1 MSDTL
6 NADAPNNDTPAD
18 AEALPKVDEQLL
30 LETLDAI
37 RPSLVAD
44 GGDIEFRSV
53 DDEGVVSVK
62 LTGSCAGCPLSSKSV
77 MWLSGGRACAMT
89 LDQIYHSL
97 DPVALSL
104 GPISIRWYG
113 IAYLL
118 GFILGGVVL
127 WRTARRWKLGLT
139 LDDVSTLIV
148 GIAFGVIVGGR
159 LGYCLFYGMSF
170 HGGLV
175 GAIIGG
181 AIVCRQLGL
190 SFRTMCDLGVIAA
203 PLGLFFGR
211 CANFVN
217 GELWGKPCDLPW
229 AVTFETGGAIPRHPS
244 QLYEALLEGL
254 VIFCVLQVVSR
265 RKKTP
270 PQGTFM
276 GLFLLMYGV
285 FRFLIEFVRV
295 PDAQLGYLISGVVTM
310 GQLLSLPLVLLG
322 IVELVLAH
330 RRGWRQRGH
339 VGDAA

>member
-1 MSDTL
+1 
-6 NADAPNNDTPAD
+6 
-18 AEALPKVDEQLL
+18 
-30 LETLDAI
+30 
-37 RPSLVAD
+37 
-44 GGDIEFRSV
+44 
-53 DDEGVVSVK
+53 
-62 LTGSCAGCPLSSKSV
+62 
-77 MWLSGGRACAMT
+77 MT

-148 GIAFGVIVGGR
+148 GIAFGVIAGGR
-159 LGYCLFYGMSF
+159 LGYCLFYGDGWYLAHPIDIVMINEGGMSF

-175 GAIIGG
+175 GAVIGG
-181 AIVCRQLGL
+181 AIVCRQLGR

-229 AVTFETGGAIPRHPS
+229 AVTFETGGAIPRHPAL
-244 QLYEALLEGL
+244 LYEALLEGL

-295 PDAQLGYLISGVVTM
+295 PDAQLGYLIGGVVTM

-322 IVELVLAH
+322 MDELELAH

-339 VGDAA
+339 VDDAA

>member
-1 MSDTL
+1 
-6 NADAPNNDTPAD
+6 
-18 AEALPKVDEQLL
+18 
-30 LETLDAI
+30 
-37 RPSLVAD
+37 
-44 GGDIEFRSV
+44 
-53 DDEGVVSVK
+53 
-62 LTGSCAGCPLSSKSV
+62 
-77 MWLSGGRACAMT
+77 MT

-139 LDDVSTLIV
+139 PDDVSTLIV

-159 LGYCLFYGMSF
+159 LGYCLFYGDGWYLAHPIDIVMINEGGMSF

-175 GAIIGG
+175 GAVIGG

-190 SFRTMCDLGVIAA
+190 SLRTMCDLGVIAA

-229 AVTFETGGAIPRHPS
+229 AVTFETGGAFPRHTS

-295 PDAQLGYLISGVVTM
+295 PDAQLGYLIGGIVTM

>member
-1 MSDTL
+1 
-6 NADAPNNDTPAD
+6 
-18 AEALPKVDEQLL
+18 
-30 LETLDAI
+30 
-37 RPSLVAD
+37 
-44 GGDIEFRSV
+44 
-53 DDEGVVSVK
+53 
-62 LTGSCAGCPLSSKSV
+62 
-77 MWLSGGRACAMT
+77 MT

-139 LDDVSTLIV
+139 PDDVSTLIV

-159 LGYCLFYGMSF
+159 LGYCLFYGDGWYLAHPIDIVMINEGGMSF
-170 HGGLV
+170 HGGLA

-190 SFRTMCDLGVIAA
+190 YFRTMCDLGVIAA

-229 AVTFETGGAIPRHPS
+229 AVAFETGGAIPRHPS

-254 VIFCVLQVVSR
+254 VIFCVLQIVSR

-295 PDAQLGYLISGVVTM
+295 PDAQLGYLIGGVVTM

>member
-1 MSDTL
+1 
-6 NADAPNNDTPAD
+6 
-18 AEALPKVDEQLL
+18 
-30 LETLDAI
+30 
-37 RPSLVAD
+37 
-44 GGDIEFRSV
+44 
-53 DDEGVVSVK
+53 
-62 LTGSCAGCPLSSKSV
+62 
-77 MWLSGGRACAMT
+77 MT

-139 LDDVSTLIV
+139 PDDVSTLIV

-159 LGYCLFYGMSF
+159 LGYCLFYGDGWYLAHPIDIVMINEGGMSF
-170 HGGLV
+170 HGGLA

-217 GELWGKPCDLPW
+217 GC
-229 AVTFETGGAIPRHPS
+229 GASPATCRGPSPSRRVAPSRVIPRSCTRPFWRAWSSSASCRLSRAARRPRHKAPS
-244 QLYEALLEGL
+244 WA
-254 VIFCVLQVVSR
+254 CSCSC
-265 RKKTP
+265 T
-270 PQGTFM
+270 
-276 GLFLLMYGV
+276 
-285 FRFLIEFVRV
+285 
-295 PDAQLGYLISGVVTM
+295 ACSA
-310 GQLLSLPLVLLG
+310 S
-322 IVELVLAH
+322 
-330 RRGWRQRGH
+330 
-339 VGDAA
+339 

>member
-1 MSDTL
+1 
-6 NADAPNNDTPAD
+6 
-18 AEALPKVDEQLL
+18 
-30 LETLDAI
+30 
-37 RPSLVAD
+37 
-44 GGDIEFRSV
+44 
-53 DDEGVVSVK
+53 
-62 LTGSCAGCPLSSKSV
+62 
-77 MWLSGGRACAMT
+77 MT

-139 LDDVSTLIV
+139 PDDVSTLIV

-159 LGYCLFYGMSF
+159 LGYCLFYGDGWYLAHPIDIVMINEGGMSF
-170 HGGLV
+170 HGGLA

-229 AVTFETGGAIPRHPS
+229 AVAFETGGAIPRHPS

-254 VIFCVLQVVSR
+254 VIFCVLQIVSR

-270 PQGTFM
+270 PQGPFM

-295 PDAQLGYLISGVVTM
+295 PDAQLGYLIGGVVTM
-310 GQLLSLPLVLLG
+310 GQLLSLTLVLLG

>member
-1 MSDTL
+1 
-6 NADAPNNDTPAD
+6 
-18 AEALPKVDEQLL
+18 
-30 LETLDAI
+30 
-37 RPSLVAD
+37 
-44 GGDIEFRSV
+44 
-53 DDEGVVSVK
+53 
-62 LTGSCAGCPLSSKSV
+62 
-77 MWLSGGRACAMT
+77 MT

-97 DPVALSL
+97 DTVALSL

-139 LDDVSTLIV
+139 PDDVSTLIV

-159 LGYCLFYGMSF
+159 LGYCLFYGDGWYLAHPIDIVMINEGGMSF
-170 HGGLV
+170 HGGLA

-229 AVTFETGGAIPRHPS
+229 AVAFETGGAIPRHPS

-254 VIFCVLQVVSR
+254 VIFCVLQIVSR

-295 PDAQLGYLISGVVTM
+295 PDAQLGYLIGGVVTM